1 MKRISRVIFCGLLL
15 VSGVVN
21 AETAKQQLQ
30 SKLSA
35 LKSYSAVFAQTVVD
49 AKGQVLQQATGKIR
63 LLQPNKLFWEVD
75 EPNENILVADGIS
88 LWHVD
93 PFVEQVVAMDQ
104 LAAVSN
110 NPIVLLAQPNS
121 KAWDEYA
128 ITGNDSNNKFT
139 VTTSSES
146 SQIEQLVFI
155 FDGKTLKALDI
166 VDRQQ
171 QTTQLIFDDIK
182 QGAPISSAIFKFSL
196 PDGYTLDD
204 QRNVAA
210 GD

>member
-1 MKRISRVIFCGLLL
+1 MLISGTA
-15 VSGVVN
+15 S
-21 AETAKQQLQ
+21 AESAKQQLQ

-35 LKSYSAVFAQTVVD
+35 LKSYSAVFAQTVID

-75 EPNENILVADGIS
+75 EPNENVLIADGIS

-110 NPIVLLAQPNS
+110 NPIVLLAQPDS
-121 KAWDEYA
+121 KAWDEYSIA
-128 ITGNDSNNKFT
+128 ANESGDKFT
-139 VTTSSES
+139 VSTSSES
-146 SQIEQLVFI
+146 SQIEQLVFV

-166 VDRQQ
+166 IDRQQ

-182 QGAPISSAIFKFSL
+182 QGAPISTAIFKFSL